1 MYLGVEHSISNRR
14 WVGPSLEVERQ
25 ALTLNQQT
33 NLPLPLCHVMARLGV
48 TPQQADGFLNPTLRA
63 TMSDPQKLKD
73 CTLAAEIILSAVR
86 ARNRIAI
93 FADYDVDG
101 GSSAAL
107 LFDFLAHFSITP
119 TLYVPDRIEE
129 GYGPNPKA
137 MRTLAAE
144 HDLIICV
151 DCGTLAHD
159 ALGAATAA
167 NVVVLDHHLGG
178 ETLPTAKAVVNP
190 NRQDETGDLAHLC
203 AAAVV
208 FMVLIEAAR
217 LMRSTDQTPPNLINS
232 LDLVALATVADV
244 APLIGVNRA
253 FVRQGLK
260 VMGQRKRLGLNAL
273 FDVARLDTTP
283 SAYHLGYVLGP
294 RINAGGRI
302 GKADLG
308 ARLLSCTN
316 LHEATAMADKL
327 EELNTERRSVEASV
341 RLAAME
347 QAEARGLAYP
357 LAWAAQDGWH
367 PGVVGIVAS
376 RLKEKTNRPSVVIGF
391 DGDIGK
397 GSGRSVSGIDLGAA
411 IQKLA
416 LDGYIEKG
424 GGHKMAVGLSLTR
437 AQLKPA
443 MEKLGQLLVAQ
454 GAGELGPA
462 DLRVDGTLMPGG
474 ATLQLIEQL
483 DEAGPFGASAS
494 APRFAFP
501 DCTIAFA
508 KPVGETHLKV
518 TLSDGFGTKL
528 DAICFGAFDGPLG
541 VALSNAQGSKMH
553 IVGRLEVN
561 TWAGRSRP
569 QLRIE
574 DASPA

>member
-1 MYLGVEHSISNRR
+1 MYLGVENSISNRR
-14 WVGPSLEVERQ
+14 WVGPSLAVERQ
-25 ALTLNQQT
+25 ALNLNQQT
-33 NLPLPLCHVMARLGV
+33 DLPLQLCHVIARLGV
-48 TPQQADGFLNPTLRA
+48 TPEHADDFLNPTLRA
-63 TMSDPQKLKD
+63 TMSDPKTLKD
-73 CTLAAEIILSAVR
+73 CTLAAEIILDVVQAGK
-86 ARNRIAI
+86 NIAI

-101 GSSAAL
+101 GASAAL
-107 LFDFLAHFSITP
+107 LFDFLAHFSIVP
-119 TLYVPDRIEE
+119 TLYVPDRIDE
-129 GYGPNPKA
+129 GYWPNPEA
-137 MRTLAAE
+137 IQALAAE

-151 DCGTLAHD
+151 DCGTLSHE
-159 ALGAATAA
+159 ALAAGTAA
-167 NVVVLDHHLGG
+167 DIVVLDHHLGG
-178 ETLPTAKAVVNP
+178 ETLPLAKAVVNP

-217 LMRSTDQTPPNLINS
+217 LMRLSGQTPPNLINS

-244 APLIGVNRA
+244 APLVGVNRA

-273 FDVARLDTTP
+273 SDAAHLDMAP

-308 ARLLSCTN
+308 ARLLCSTN
-316 LHEATAMADKL
+316 RHEAAAMADKL
-327 EELNTERRSVEASV
+327 EELNTERRSVETSV

-347 QAEARGLAYP
+347 QAEERGLTHP

-397 GSGRSVSGIDLGAA
+397 GSGRSVAGIDLGVA

-416 LDGYIEKG
+416 RDGDIEKG
-424 GGHKMAVGLSLTR
+424 GGHKMAAGLTLTR

-443 MEKLGQLLVAQ
+443 MEKLGKLLEAQ

-462 DLRVDGTLMPGG
+462 DLNLDGTLMPSG

-483 DEAGPFGASAS
+483 DQAGPFGAGAS

-501 DCTIAFA
+501 DCTVTFA
-508 KPVGETHLKV
+508 KPVGEAHLKV

-541 VALSNAQGSKMH
+541 AALSNAQGSKMH

-561 TWAGRSRP
+561 TWGGRSRP

>member
-1 MYLGVEHSISNRR
+1 MYLGVENSISNRR
-14 WVGPSLEVERQ
+14 WVGPPLVVERQ
-25 ALTLNQQT
+25 ALNLNQQT
-33 NLPLPLCHVMARLGV
+33 DLPLQLCHVIARLGV
-48 TPQQADGFLNPTLRA
+48 TPEHADDFLNPTLRA
-63 TMSDPQKLKD
+63 TMSDPKTLKD
-73 CTLAAEIILSAVR
+73 CTLAAEIILDVVQAGK
-86 ARNRIAI
+86 NIAI

-101 GSSAAL
+101 GASAAL
-107 LFDFLAHFSITP
+107 LFDFLAHFSIVP
-119 TLYVPDRIEE
+119 TLYVPDRIDE
-129 GYGPNPKA
+129 GYGPNPEA
-137 MRTLAAE
+137 IQALAAE

-151 DCGTLAHD
+151 DCGTLSHE
-159 ALGAATAA
+159 ALAAGTAA
-167 NVVVLDHHLGG
+167 DVVVVDHHLGG
-178 ETLPTAKAVVNP
+178 ETLPLAKAVVNP

-217 LMRSTDQTPPNLINS
+217 LMRLSGQTPPNLINS

-244 APLIGVNRA
+244 APLVGVNRA

-273 FDVARLDTTP
+273 SDAAHLDMAP

-308 ARLLSCTN
+308 ARLLCSTN
-316 LHEATAMADKL
+316 QHEAAAMADKL
-327 EELNTERRSVEASV
+327 EELNTERRSVETSV

-347 QAEARGLAYP
+347 QAEERGLTHP

-397 GSGRSVSGIDLGAA
+397 GSGRSVAGIDLGVA

-416 LDGYIEKG
+416 RDGDIEKG
-424 GGHKMAVGLSLTR
+424 GGHKMAAGLTLTR

-443 MEKLGQLLVAQ
+443 MEKLGKLLEAQ

-462 DLRVDGTLMPGG
+462 DLNLDGTLMPGG

-483 DEAGPFGASAS
+483 DQAGPFGAGAS

-501 DCTIAFA
+501 DCTVAFA
-508 KPVGETHLKV
+508 KPVGEAHLKV

-541 VALSNAQGSKMH
+541 AALSNAQGSKMH

-561 TWAGRSRP
+561 TWGGRSRP